1 LPPGSFHLLYG
12 LKKFIRNDTDIG
24 RWFSRRY
31 QCKSFKVNLIFA
43 LISLLIF
50 SILIDKINDAFLDT
64 LKFQP
69 NFDSADSREG
79 MALQNLQAR
88 SRMVLAY
95 LHAQTALIHAGS
107 IIF

>member
-1 LPPGSFHLLYG
+1 MQIIQSKIFENCFH
-12 LKKFIRNDTDIG
+12 FT
-24 RWFSRRY
+24 
-31 QCKSFKVNLIFA
+31 
-43 LISLLIF
+43 F
-50 SILIDKINDAFLDT
+50 SILIDQITDACLDT

-69 NFDSADSREG
+69 NFDSADCREG

-107 IIF
+107 LISFY